1 MTAISDNIKIK
12 PVLEDLK
19 NKLKELFADD
29 LVQII
34 IFGSYING
42 NYDNDSDLDVFV
54 IINNEDTVAFE
65 DVLLDVT
72 VDLSLCYN
80 IVITAFLES
89 RSNFIKYKNIKPFYS
104 EIQNNGIDIYAA

>member
-1 MTAISDNIKIK
+1 MSVISDNIKIK

-19 NKLKELFADD
+19 KRLRELFTDN

-42 NYDNDSDLDVFV
+42 NYDKDSDLDVFV
-54 IINNEDTVAFE
+54 IIQNEDTAAFE
-65 DVLLDVT
+65 DLLLDVT
-72 VDLSLCYN
+72 VDLSLRYD